1 MIELKIKNTYVRL
14 SFTFFLSVA
23 LFLLTNGGFGF
34 AALCACGIHE
44 LSHLV
49 LMIIF
54 GIPADEIL
62 FYGAGIRISSREISR
77 TGKLP
82 RALILTAG
90 CVGNLVAAAV
100 MLIAGNNVA
109 SAINLFTAFFNILP
123 IGSLDGAQL
132 LKNFAVSR
140 CKPENVDKIMRIA
153 GIGSAVLLL
162 AVVIFIGGASFYFS
176 IIILY
181 IVFLCCLKT

>member
-1 MIELKIKNTYVRL
+1 MIEFKVVNTYL
-14 SFTFFLSVA
+14 QFSFTFFVTTA
-23 LFLLTNGGFGF
+23 FFLITNSGFGM

-77 TGKLP
+77 AGKLP
-82 RALILTAG
+82 RALILIAG
-90 CVGNLVAAAV
+90 CAGNIIAAAV

-109 SAINLFTAFFNILP
+109 SAINLFTSFFNILP

-140 CKPENVDKIMRIA
+140 YKPENVDKVMRIA

-162 AVVIFIGGASFYFS
+162 AIVILIGGASFYFS